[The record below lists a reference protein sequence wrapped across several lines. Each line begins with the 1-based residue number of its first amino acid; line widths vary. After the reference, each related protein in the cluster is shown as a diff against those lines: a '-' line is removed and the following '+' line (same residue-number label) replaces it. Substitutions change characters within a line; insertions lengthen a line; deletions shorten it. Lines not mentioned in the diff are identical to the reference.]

1 MKEASGHVANEVLI
15 RFLDE
20 EMSAGEATLI
30 EAHLTVCEECKA
42 RYRELGA
49 ISVRVEGLVS
59 SVTVSI
65 AAEEREL
72 LASQMQRSKTAES
85 PRRFAHYA
93 SRAGWSLAVAAG
105 LALALVFLPARH
117 QTETNA
123 SRMPGAVDTGRP
135 QTFQVS
141 GETFVALPYSNAEL
155 PMSAPHIVEMQVPVS
170 SLSEAGVI
178 FEPVSLEQANP
189 DRAVL
194 ADVLFGT
201 DGEPLGVHVIGE
213 EF

>member
-1 MKEASGHVANEVLI
+1 MKEASGHLTNEVLI

-20 EMSAGEATLI
+20 EMSAGEATQI

-59 SVTVSI
+59 AVPASI

-117 QTETNA
+117 EANV
-123 SRMPGAVDTGRP
+123 SPMPGAVDTGRP

>member
-1 MKEASGHVANEVLI
+1 MKEASGHVANDVLI

-20 EMSAGEATLI
+20 EMSPVEANLV

-42 RYRELGA
+42 RYREFGA
-49 ISVRVEGLVS
+49 VSVRVEALVS
-59 SVTVSI
+59 SVPVSI
-65 AAEEREL
+65 ADGERDV
-72 LASQMQRSKTAES
+72 LARQLHLSKKIKS
-85 PRRFAHYA
+85 PRGWTRFA
-93 SRAGWSLAVAAG
+93 SGAGWSLAAAAG
-105 LALALVFLPARH
+105 LVLALLFLPGRH
-117 QTETNA
+117 GTTM
-123 SRMPGAVDTGRP
+123 SRMPGIIDAGRP

-141 GETFVALPYSNAEL
+141 GETFVALPYSNAEI
-155 PMSAPHIVEMQVPVS
+155 PVSAPHIVEMQVPVS

-194 ADVLFGT
+194 ADVLFGV

-213 EF
+213 